1 MSFRGIAAEC
11 QRNAY
16 ALQDD
21 LMQTLVQVVCTR
33 GPSLREAIVKHRRI
47 DKYKLQVTWQKQ
59 PGRTHGWAKIHST
72 EPVSRGAMNV
82 QWDSNTN
89 ILLCRVVTK
98 GRNRPNLIIGDFV
111 DYLLGRFKRR
121 IEAINIIPR

>member
-1 MSFRGIAAEC
+1 
-11 QRNAY
+11 
-16 ALQDD
+16 
-21 LMQTLVQVVCTR
+21 MQTLVQVVCKR

-47 DKYKLQVTWQKQ
+47 DRWQLRVAWQKQ
-59 PGRTHGWAKIHST
+59 PGRPRGWAKIKST
-72 EPVSRGAMNV
+72 EPDRPGAMNIE
-82 QWDSNTN
+82 WDANTS

-98 GRNRPNLIIGDFV
+98 GGNRPNLIIGDFV